1 MTDLDRVAKLVTSL
15 PIGIKTDDGTGRIVK
30 LPIDKT
36 DNFINSSAYLMTVTG
51 AQALVKDA
59 IAKVDTTDKIS
70 DTTVSTKID
79 TLQASLDTT
88 TA

>member
-15 PIGIKTDDGTGRIVK
+15 PIGIKTDDGTGRIIK

-51 AQALVKDA
+51 AQSFVKTE
-59 IAKVDTTDKIS
+59 IAKIDTTDKIS
-70 DTTVSTKID
+70 DSTVSAKID
-79 TLQASLDTT
+79 SLQAALSTT
-88 TA
+88 TE